1 MASTSGLESLV
12 AFRHDLHRH
21 PELQFEE
28 ARTSEVVARALAAAG
43 FAVSRGIAR
52 TGVVG
57 TLTKGTSRKTMGIR
71 ADMDALPIHE
81 ITNLPYASL
90 TPGKMHACGHDGH
103 TTMLIGLAQRLRDS
117 AFDGTVHLIFQ
128 PAEEGE
134 GGARHMV
141 EEGLFERFPCQG
153 VFALHNIPGVAPGQV
168 MVRGGP
174 ITAAVDVLDLTIHG
188 VAGHG
193 AIPHRAVD
201 PVVAAASAIMALQ
214 TAVSR
219 NLDPLDPA
227 VVTVGAING
236 GVMAT
241 AIPDR
246 VSLKIGLRTVTPEV
260 RSLMKERIAA
270 IVDGQ
275 AQSLGCST
283 TLDWGEGGEYPPGFN
298 DPELARVVRAVAL
311 ELGQKPAD
319 VDMRGPFMFSEDF
332 AFMQQAVPA
341 CYFGLGNGNSRAL
354 HDPGYDFNDA
364 LLSLG
369 PAFWQRLV
377 ERFLPVK

>member
-1 MASTSGLESLV
+1 MTVHTDSSELV
-12 AFRHDLHRH
+12 ALRHDLHRH

-28 ARTSEVVARALAAAG
+28 QRTAALVARELAAAG
-43 FAVSRGIAR
+43 FAVTTGIAR

-57 TLTKGTSRKTMGIR
+57 TLRKGTGRRVMGIR

-81 ITNLPYASL
+81 TTNLPYASV

-103 TTMLIGLAQRLRDS
+103 TTMLIGLARRLARTE
-117 AFDGTVHLIFQ
+117 FDGTVHLIFQ

-141 EEGLFERFPCQG
+141 EEGLFQRFPCDG
-153 VFALHNIPGVAPGQV
+153 VFALHNIPGVGAGQV

-174 ITAAVDVLDLTIHG
+174 ITAAVDVLNVTIHG

-201 PVVAAASAIMALQ
+201 PVVAAAAAVMALQ

-219 NLDPLDPA
+219 NLDPLDAA

-241 AIPDR
+241 AIPEA
-246 VSLKIGLRTVTPEV
+246 VTLKIGLRTVTPDV
-260 RSLMKERIAA
+260 RVLMKGRIAA
-270 IVDGQ
+270 LLDGQ
-275 AQSLGCST
+275 AKSFGCRAE
-283 TLDWGEGGEYPPGFN
+283 LDWGEGGDYPPGFN
-298 DPELARVVRAVAL
+298 DPGLAALVRQTAL
-311 ELGQKPAD
+311 AMGQDAAA

-332 AFMQQAVPA
+332 AFMQQVVRA
-341 CYFGLGNGNSRAL
+341 CYFGLGNGDSRAL
-354 HDPGYDFNDA
+354 HDPGYDFNDR
-364 LLSLG
+364 LLELG

-377 ERFLPVK
+377 ANFLPVP

>member
-1 MASTSGLESLV
+1 MAAGGIDLV
-12 AFRHDLHRH
+12 ALRHDLHRH

-28 ARTSEVVARALAAAG
+28 TRTSGIVARELAAAG
-43 FAVSRGIAR
+43 FQVATGIAR

-57 TLTKGTSRKTMGIR
+57 TLSKGQGRRVMGVR

-81 ITNLPYASL
+81 TTNLAYASA

-103 TTMLIGLAQRLRDS
+103 TTMLIGLARRLATMD
-117 AFDGTVHLIFQ
+117 FDGTVHLIFQ

-141 EEGLFERFPCQG
+141 EEGLFRRFPCDG
-153 VFALHNIPGVAPGQV
+153 VFALHNLPGVAPGQV

-174 ITAAVDVLDLTIHG
+174 ITAAVDVLNVTIHG

-201 PVVAAASAIMALQ
+201 PVVAAAAAVMALQ

-227 VVTVGAING
+227 VVTVGAIHG

-241 AIPDR
+241 AIPDQ
-246 VSLKIGLRTVTPEV
+246 VALKIGLRTVTPEV
-260 RSLMKERIAA
+260 RALMKGRIAA
-270 IVDGQ
+270 ILLGQ
-275 AQSLGCST
+275 AESLGCRAEI
-283 TLDWGEGGEYPPGFN
+283 DWGEGGDYPPGFN
-298 DPELARVVRAVAL
+298 DPALAALVREAAL
-311 ELGQKPAD
+311 ELGQEAGA

-332 AFMQQAVPA
+332 AFMQQVVPA
-341 CYFGLGNGNSRAL
+341 CYFGLGNGDSRAL
-354 HDPGYDFNDA
+354 HDPGYDFNDR
-364 LLSLG
+364 LLELG
-369 PAFWQRLV
+369 PAFWARLV
-377 ERFLPVK
+377 QKFLPVK